1 MPGYRFIGCP
11 GIGLSDLWIR
21 KGEKEENGEPLSCGW
36 DFFPTISI
44 DAKIDHI
51 FSKENTEN
59 MKQIQLDIQ
68 KKLDENKI
76 KKKK

>member
-1 MPGYRFIGCP
+1 MLKLIILLLVALIVYFI
-11 GIGLSDLWIR
+11 IR
-21 KGEKEENGEPLSCGW
+21 TRQGMS
-36 DFFPTISI
+36 
-44 DAKIDHI
+44 KIDHI

-76 KKKK
+76 KKRK